1 MPLRNLFCLDFL
13 REQFQK
19 DPSLAVSSSCGCCK
33 CPCVVSE
40 KFPREVFFWNK
51 YRDDPIRLLHKRL
64 KRFFHTM
71 STRATYAVAWNKYKE
86 YTLLNGYSTIPVTFE
101 TLVNWIAHLSEL
113 NRPESIRQYI
123 AAIRSHLID
132 RGQSTAALDD
142 PRISRMIKGA
152 LRIHGIQPVRE
163 RLEITKDI
171 LLKMLAT
178 IDSSTL
184 NNLNIYASFCV
195 AFAGFCRPSEVTW
208 EQ

>member
-1 MPLRNLFCLDFL
+1 MVVVNVHALLVKSSHVKFSFGINTATIPSASYISGS
-13 REQFQK
+13 K
-19 DPSLAVSSSCGCCK
+19 DS
-33 CPCVVSE
+33 
-40 KFPREVFFWNK
+40 F
-51 YRDDPIRLLHKRL
+51 
-64 KRFFHTM
+64 TQ